1 VGIKVGLD
9 MPKNVI
15 SEEEDDDEASS
26 LTVSPSGA
34 DSRLN
39 TVAN

>member
-1 VGIKVGLD
+1 MNLN
-9 MPKNVI
+9 MPNDVI
-15 SEEEDDDEASS
+15 SEEKDDDEASS
-26 LTVSPSGA
+26 LTVSPSGG

>member
-1 VGIKVGLD
+1 MNLN
-9 MPKNVI
+9 MLKNVI

-26 LTVSPSGA
+26 QTVSPSGT

>member
-1 VGIKVGLD
+1 
-9 MPKNVI
+9 MI

-26 LTVSPSGA
+26 LTVSPSGT

-39 TVAN
+39 TLAYLSPDY